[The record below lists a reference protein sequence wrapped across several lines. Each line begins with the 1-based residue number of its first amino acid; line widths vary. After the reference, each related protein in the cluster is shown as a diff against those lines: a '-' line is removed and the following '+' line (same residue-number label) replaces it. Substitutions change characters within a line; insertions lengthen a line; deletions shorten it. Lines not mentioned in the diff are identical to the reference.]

1 MCKKNGGYFWNYSP
15 KKFLKTTKTPPEKC
29 ISNTK
34 TATKKCIV
42 TTQTATK
49 KCNQKYKCLCV
60 RALQ

>member
-34 TATKKCIV
+34 TATKKC
-42 TTQTATK
+42 
-49 KCNQKYKCLCV
+49 NQKCKYLCV
-60 RALQ
+60 RVL